1 MVELGEKEGHE
12 GIVEDAEEKR
22 EKLLL
27 AIEKK
32 KNEKTKFDQDYKGI
46 SLKHKLDITLNP
58 MYHNLKNVLDD
69 DFANTSDYDSHMVEM
84 EDLDLSSQKGMMKL
98 K

>member
-32 KNEKTKFDQDYKGI
+32 KNEKTKFD
-46 SLKHKLDITLNP
+46 
-58 MYHNLKNVLDD
+58 
-69 DFANTSDYDSHMVEM
+69 
-84 EDLDLSSQKGMMKL
+84 
-98 K
+98 